1 MATSAPPYRRIVDDI
16 HARIDAGELVA
27 GDRLPPI
34 RHTARQ
40 WGVAV
45 ATATKAMAVLRDQG
59 LVEARVGSGT
69 VVSHAA
75 GGRSTAGSRPLP
87 KPLPQPPQG
96 RAGVGRAHVVHA
108 AMRIADAEG
117 LEALSMRRLASEL
130 GIGAMSVYRH
140 VTGKDEL
147 VELMA
152 DVTFASRPMPEPGP
166 AGWRAKLELCAREQ
180 WALCTRHR
188 WLPRVISLTRPLL
201 MPNAMAHTEWAL
213 RAIEGLGLS
222 DETRVREVL
231 SLTSIVIS
239 HALVNAAESEAQ
251 QDSGQSFDRWWLERE
266 PRTDVLFE
274 GGRFP
279 ALEAVSGDVVAD
291 VAGVFEYAL
300 ARHLDGFALLVDRHA
315 ERDSAR

>member
-16 HARIDAGELVA
+16 QARIEAGELVA

-69 VVSHAA
+69 VVSPIAGARSAA
-75 GGRSTAGSRPLP
+75 RVMPRRPPEPLP
-87 KPLPQPPQG
+87 G
-96 RAGVGRAHVVHA
+96 RAGVGRAHIVHA
-108 AMRIADAEG
+108 AMRIADSEG
-117 LEALSMRRLASEL
+117 LEALSMRRLAAEL

-140 VTGKDEL
+140 VAGKDEL

-166 AGWRAKLELCAREQ
+166 EGWRAKLELCAREQ
-180 WALCTRHR
+180 WELCTRHR

-222 DETRVREVL
+222 DETRLREVL
-231 SLTSIVIS
+231 SLT
-239 HALVNAAESEAQ
+239 ALVTSLALVESAESEAHQ
-251 QDSGQSFDRWWLERE
+251 ESGKSFDRWWLERE
-266 PRTDVLFE
+266 SRTDVLFE

-279 ALEAVSGDVVAD
+279 ALAAVSGEVVAD

-300 ARHLDGFALLVDRHA
+300 ARHLDGFALLVERHA
-315 ERDSAR
+315 KQNFAR